1 MASYYEICTLLQN
14 GWTRVY
20 NTEQQVPY
28 VYNGNQWIG
37 YDDTQSLTQKAN
49 YIVSKGLGGGMFWAL
64 DLDDFAGS
72 FCGNV
77 YIYIYYLIKF

>member
-1 MASYYEICTLLQN
+1 MASYYEICQLLKSN
-14 GWTRVY
+14 WTQVY
-20 NTEQQVPY
+20 NTEQQAPY

-37 YDDTQSLTQKAN
+37 YDDIQSLTQKAN

-64 DLDDFAGS
+64 DLDDFTGS

-77 YIYIYYLIKF
+77 CIYNINN